1 MLNLKIMKAG
11 LKLVFAG
18 LFLTFMSC
26 EKSNDTLVEE
36 NDFTLEN
43 ESLATA
49 DYQYDNFVELTA
61 RDPKHKG
68 RKDSIR
74 HGRGGEGLVITFEEL
89 PQAAQDYITANSSK
103 DLVRR
108 IVKVTDKDGVVR
120 YIVALTD
127 GTHLFFDADGNF
139 IEKRTRDDKHMEVL
153 FGDLPQLV
161 QDSINAKFDTSTI
174 VHYYKV
180 TLRDGKVIYVFR
192 LADGTRVAMDETGAI
207 VAEPK
212 RKRRK

>member
-49 DYQYDNFVELTA
+49 DYQYDNFVE
-61 RDPKHKG
+61 
-68 RKDSIR
+68 
-74 HGRGGEGLVITFEEL
+74 
-89 PQAAQDYITANSSK
+89 AAQDYITANSSK

-139 IEKRTRDDKHMEVL
+139 IEKRTRDDNHMEVL

>member
-108 IVKVTDKDGVVR
+108 IISR
-120 YIVALTD
+120 
-127 GTHLFFDADGNF
+127 
-139 IEKRTRDDKHMEVL
+139 
-153 FGDLPQLV
+153 
-161 QDSINAKFDTSTI
+161 
-174 VHYYKV
+174 
-180 TLRDGKVIYVFR
+180 
-192 LADGTRVAMDETGAI
+192 
-207 VAEPK
+207 
-212 RKRRK
+212 